1 VRSRILDRSEAISL
15 DSVTRPRSIAVIHE
29 KMDDNSLSQIKPDS
43 VDISH
48 PSKYRSRTSPGDLP
62 YNSEQGTVGGLT
74 TIEHYRTTPSN
85 VHDDPEMSPR
95 TLGPLGYA
103 RNIQTTE
110 QGPRTQPDSIYTKKR
125 SQSLLPDPKHDTKFT
140 MNSTLAPLSK
150 RPKSRDRSIGDSVD
164 PAVNKKRSRDVESD
178 VEGNFRATKIAVR
191 QNAARTPSGG
201 VHNSLDFKHPQ
212 RATQAHTH
220 SQTHAHRSSIG
231 TVLELPER
239 QSTVSE
245 SRSYND
251 LGAEEDSP
259 KEGRWSA
266 VIPSRLVRIAKILRE
281 WTLNEANGTI
291 LAVQQRLLV
300 RDYMSLMA
308 FALQI
313 ICTLI
318 MLHLIF
324 TTTNSSGPNLEIIL
338 VSLVSLVWTVRLL
351 RGGRCSHNSFSN
363 PAPNS
368 VSTRL

>member
-1 VRSRILDRSEAISL
+1 M
-15 DSVTRPRSIAVIHE
+15 HE
-29 KMDDNSLSQIKPDS
+29 KTDDNSFSQIKPDS
-43 VDISH
+43 VDLSH
-48 PSKYRSRTSPGDLP
+48 PPKYRLRASPGDLP
-62 YNSEQGTVGGLT
+62 YNSEQETVGGPT
-74 TIEHYRTTPSN
+74 TLEHYHTRPSN
-85 VHDDPEMSPR
+85 VHDDPEMNPR

-103 RNIQTTE
+103 RNIQTSE
-110 QGPRTQPDSIYTKKR
+110 QGPRKEPDSIHTNKR
-125 SQSLLPDPKHDTKFT
+125 SQLLIPDPKHDTKLT
-140 MNSTLAPLSK
+140 MRSTLAPLAK
-150 RPKSRDRSIGDSVD
+150 RPMSRDRSIGDSLD
-164 PAVNKKRSRDVESD
+164 LAVNKKPSRDVNSD
-178 VEGNFRATKIAVR
+178 VEANFRATKIAAR
-191 QNAARTPSGG
+191 QSVARTPSGG

-212 RATQAHTH
+212 RESQAHTH
-220 SQTHAHRSSIG
+220 SQNHAHRSSIG

-245 SRSYND
+245 FRSYND

-259 KEGRWSA
+259 KEGRWST
-266 VIPSRLVRIAKILRE
+266 VIPSRLVRIAKVLRE

-338 VSLVSLVWTVRLL
+338 VSLVSLIWSVR
-351 RGGRCSHNSFSN
+351 S
-363 PAPNS
+363 
-368 VSTRL
+368 

>member
-1 VRSRILDRSEAISL
+1 
-15 DSVTRPRSIAVIHE
+15 
-29 KMDDNSLSQIKPDS
+29 M
-43 VDISH
+43 
-48 PSKYRSRTSPGDLP
+48 
-62 YNSEQGTVGGLT
+62 GGPT
-74 TIEHYRTTPSN
+74 TIEHYRTRPSN

-103 RNIQTTE
+103 RNIQTSE
-110 QGPRTQPDSIYTKKR
+110 QGPRTQPDSIHTKKR
-125 SQSLLPDPKHDTKFT
+125 SQSLLPDPKHDTKLT

-150 RPKSRDRSIGDSVD
+150 RPKSRDRSIGNSVD

-178 VEGNFRATKIAVR
+178 VEGDFRATKIAVR

-212 RATQAHTH
+212 RETQAHTH
-220 SQTHAHRSSIG
+220 SQNHAHRSSIG

-239 QSTVSE
+239 QNTVSE
-245 SRSYND
+245 FRSYND

-259 KEGRWSA
+259 KEGRWST
-266 VIPSRLVRIAKILRE
+266 VIPSRLVRIAKVLRE
-281 WTLNEANGTI
+281 WTLDEANSTI

-300 RDYMSLMA
+300 RDYMFLVA
-308 FALQI
+308 FALPML
-313 ICTLI
+313 CTLI

-324 TTTNSSGPNLEIIL
+324 TTTNSSRLYLEIIL
-338 VSLVSLVWTVRLL
+338 VSLVWSVQPL
-351 RGGRCSHNSFSN
+351 RGGGCSHNSFSN